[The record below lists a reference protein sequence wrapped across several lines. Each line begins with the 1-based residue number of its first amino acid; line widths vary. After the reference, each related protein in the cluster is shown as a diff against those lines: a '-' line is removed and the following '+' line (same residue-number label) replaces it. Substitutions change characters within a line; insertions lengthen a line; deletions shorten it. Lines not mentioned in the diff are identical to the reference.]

1 MRDSAIC
8 KIVVI
13 YALDSANLP
22 KSTRDSAKIAESAII
37 SALK

>member
-8 KIVVI
+8 KIVAI
-13 YALDSANLP
+13 HARDSANLP

-37 SALK
+37 FALN